1 MTAVAASRTQRLP
14 QHQEARIELA
24 CAFRWAARLNFHE
37 SVANH
42 FSVAVNPE
50 GTQFLMNPNG
60 AHFSRVRAS
69 ELLLLDADDPATM
82 QRADAPDPTAWALHG
97 ALHRRYAHARC
108 VLHAHPKNGT
118 ILASLADSRLLPI
131 DQNCARFF
139 NRIAIDE
146 DFSGMALGEE
156 AERCVEQLATKR
168 VMVMGNHGV
177 LVAADSIAQA
187 FDDLYYLE
195 RSAETL
201 VGAYMTGKKLRVMS
215 DAVAERT
222 ARQWETY
229 PNFARNHFDALMRI
243 LDDEEPDYRM

>member
-14 QHQEARIELA
+14 QHQQERVELA

-69 ELLLLDADDPATM
+69 ELLLLDAEDPSTM

-97 ALHRRYAHARC
+97 ALHRRHAHARC

-168 VMVMGNHGV
+168 IMIMGNHGV

-201 VGAYMTGKKLRVMS
+201 VGAYMTGKKLRV
-215 DAVAERT
+215 
-222 ARQWETY
+222 
-229 PNFARNHFDALMRI
+229 
-243 LDDEEPDYRM
+243 